1 VYVRTRTA
9 VIRVRL
15 NDFLRQR
22 GLSQRE
28 LARRTETHPD
38 VISRFARQA
47 TSAVSYELLSRIC
60 SELDCAPGDLLE
72 FAPDPSVQIPIFEEP
87 KSVDVVDRKLMN
99 ASEHRGTAR
108 KAHRPPREK
117 P

>member
-1 VYVRTRTA
+1 M
-9 VIRVRL
+9 IRVRL
-15 NDFLRQR
+15 NDYLRQR

-72 FAPDPSVQIPIFEEP
+72 FAPDPSVQIPMFEEP
-87 KSVDVVDRKLMN
+87 KGVDGVDRELMN
-99 ASEHRGTAR
+99 ATEHRETGRRADRSLRDKKT
-108 KAHRPPREK
+108 
-117 P
+117 